1 MAKERRLIIAL
12 AVAFGFLMATELLSP
27 YLPSSIRWL
36 GTPSAL
42 IGGAFIFGG
51 PQVGFFVAITCV
63 IALTALFYW
72 VVGLFLAAP
81 PMDKVPRPN
90 D

>member
-12 AVAFGFLMATELLSP
+12 AFAFGFLMASELLSP

-51 PQVGFFVAITCV
+51 ALVGLVVAITCIV
-63 IALTALFYW
+63 ALTVVFYW
-72 VVGLFLAAP
+72 VIGLLLEIP
-81 PMDKVPRPN
+81 PKDKAPRPHE
-90 D
+90 